1 MYPFSMLNITKEM
14 HAWNIIVCM
23 IEDSQNDTFKA
34 PLSKA
39 LRLMIFSP
47 HKCIG
52 PHALEF

>member
-1 MYPFSMLNITKEM
+1 M
-14 HAWNIIVCM
+14 HGILFFCM